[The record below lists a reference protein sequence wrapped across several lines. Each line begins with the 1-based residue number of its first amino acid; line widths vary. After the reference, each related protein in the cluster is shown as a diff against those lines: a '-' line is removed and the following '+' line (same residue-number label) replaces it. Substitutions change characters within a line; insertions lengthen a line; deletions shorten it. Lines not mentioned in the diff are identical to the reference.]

1 MRKGLFRHVII
12 KESPDF
18 KTFLMTLRNGQ
29 GNIGGKMTDINEFIR
44 DREKQQEENNLKGNN
59 ILEVDLL
66 K

>member
-1 MRKGLFRHVII
+1 MVKV
-12 KESPDF
+12 
-18 KTFLMTLRNGQ
+18 
-29 GNIGGKMTDINEFIR
+29 NIGGKMTNINEFIR